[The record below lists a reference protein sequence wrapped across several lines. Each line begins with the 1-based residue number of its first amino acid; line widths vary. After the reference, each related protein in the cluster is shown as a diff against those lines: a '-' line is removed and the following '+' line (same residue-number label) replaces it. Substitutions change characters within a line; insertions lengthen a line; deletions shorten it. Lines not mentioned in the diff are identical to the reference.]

1 MRQNIIDFRIK
12 VKNLDYTNEE
22 LLELLATLDETLS
35 FVYDEMQLI
44 QPLFKIQ
51 RKAIQKVSI
60 YDSIEK
66 VLKYF
71 RREIDGKIVVK
82 IIKDKDIVVTT
93 NNGLILQVL
102 INLIDN
108 AIYWVNKNEKKTK
121 EITFK
126 LNSLNN
132 TLIVADSGPGIRLD
146 VVPLVFNEFF
156 SLKTDGRG
164 LGLYI
169 VKEILMRIN
178 ADVFI
183 IQEEKDKVLP
193 GANFLINFNNELQ

>member
-1 MRQNIIDFRIK
+1 M
-12 VKNLDYTNEE
+12 DYTNEE